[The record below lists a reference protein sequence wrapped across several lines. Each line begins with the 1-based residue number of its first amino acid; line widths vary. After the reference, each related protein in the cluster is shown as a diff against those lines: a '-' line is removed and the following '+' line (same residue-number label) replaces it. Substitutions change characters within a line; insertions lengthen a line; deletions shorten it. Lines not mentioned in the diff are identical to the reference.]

1 MKKRIRTL
9 LIDDSPIVINIL
21 KRILAQSQ
29 EIEVVGTAAN
39 GKEGIEKLKELDPDV
54 ICTDLMMPV
63 MNGLELTKEIMQNYP
78 KPILVVSSA
87 LEGKNQSNVFQLL
100 EAGALEVF
108 PKPQGGSE
116 KDYEGIRNKLES
128 KIKMIHSIPV
138 FKSKMRRESEN
149 LNPNSTTVTRFQKTN
164 TIRYLVI
171 GASTGGPNALQKIL
185 ERLPETL
192 SVPVICV
199 QHINDGFI
207 ESLVAWL
214 NQSTKLKI
222 KIMEDEEVPISGRV
236 YFPKD
241 KRHLVID
248 ASGKLKES
256 REVSING
263 HTPSINI
270 TFKSFATHRG
280 SSTLGVILTGMGDDG
295 ASGLLSI
302 KHMGGKT
309 IGESAD
315 TCVVYG
321 MPRVAHE
328 IGAIDFQLP
337 LDKIPEK
344 IMSLV
349 NL

>member
-1 MKKRIRTL
+1 MKMKIKVL
-9 LIDDSPIVINIL
+9 LVDDSPIVLNIL
-21 KRILAQSQ
+21 KRILSSSQ
-29 EIEVVGTAAN
+29 EIEVIGTASH
-39 GKEGIEKLKELDPDV
+39 GQEGLQRIKELDPDV
-54 ICTDLMMPV
+54 VCTDLMMPV
-63 MNGLELTKEIMQNYP
+63 MDGLEFTKEVMHSFP
-78 KPILVVSSA
+78 KPILVISSA

-116 KDYEGIRNKLES
+116 KEYEVIRPKLES

-138 FKSKMRRESEN
+138 FKTRAKYESVAITQAKQTTTNLIPPSKS
-149 LNPNSTTVTRFQKTN
+149 
-164 TIRYLVI
+164 IRYLVI
-171 GASTGGPNALQKIL
+171 GASTGGPNAIQKVL
-185 ERLPETL
+185 ERLPGNL

-199 QHINDGFI
+199 QHISDGFI
-207 ESLVAWL
+207 ESMVTWL
-214 NQSTKLKI
+214 DQSAKLKV
-222 KIMEDEEVPISGRV
+222 KIMEEDELPVSGKV
-236 YFPKD
+236 YFPRD
-241 KRHLVID
+241 HRHLVID
-248 ASGKLKES
+248 ARGRLKES
-256 REVSING
+256 LEVSVNG

-270 TFKSFATHRG
+270 TFKSFATHFG

-321 MPRVAHE
+321 MPRVAKE
-328 IGAIDFQLP
+328 IGAVDYQLP

-349 NL
+349 

>member
-1 MKKRIRTL
+1 MKKKIRTL
-9 LIDDSPIVINIL
+9 LVDDSPIVINIL

-39 GKEGIEKLKELDPDV
+39 GQEGIEKLKELDPDV
-54 ICTDLMMPV
+54 VCTDLMMPV
-63 MNGLELTKEIMQNYP
+63 MNGLELTKQIMQNYP

-87 LEGKNQSNVFQLL
+87 LEGKDQSNVFQLL
-100 EAGALEVF
+100 QAGALEVF

-138 FKSKMRRESEN
+138 FKSKLRKESEN
-149 LNPNSTTVTRFQKTN
+149 LSPSRTMTRAQKMN
-164 TIRYLVI
+164 AIHYLVI

-185 ERLPETL
+185 ERLPE
-192 SVPVICV
+192 SFSIPVICV

-207 ESLVAWL
+207 GSLVAWL

-222 KIMEDEEVPISGRV
+222 KIMEDEEVPVSGRV

-248 ASGKLKES
+248 GAGKLKES

-270 TFKSFATHRG
+270 TFKSFAVHRG

-295 ASGLLSI
+295 ASGLLSL

-349 NL
+349 

>member
-9 LIDDSPIVINIL
+9 LIDDSPIVLNIL

-29 EIEVVGTAAN
+29 EIEVVGTAEN
-39 GKEGIEKLKELDPDV
+39 GKEGIQKLKELDPDV
-54 ICTDLMMPV
+54 VCTDLMMPV
-63 MNGLELTKEIMQNYP
+63 MDGLELTKEVMRNYP
-78 KPILVVSSA
+78 KPILVISSA

-128 KIKMIHSIPV
+128 KIKLIHSIPV
-138 FKSKMRRESEN
+138 FKSREKNKPSEIQPIN
-149 LNPNSTTVTRFQKTN
+149 SNIGQQKLNN
-164 TIRYLVI
+164 IRYLVI
-171 GASTGGPNALQKIL
+171 GASTGGPNAIQKIL
-185 ERLPETL
+185 ERLPENL
-192 SVPVICV
+192 SIPVICV
-199 QHINDGFI
+199 QHITDGFI
-207 ESLVAWL
+207 ESLVTWL
-214 NQSTKLKI
+214 DQSTKLKV
-222 KIMEDEEVPISGRV
+222 KIMEDNEVPISGRV

-241 KRHLVID
+241 QRHLVIE
-248 ASGKLKES
+248 SNGNLKES
-256 REVSING
+256 REVSLNG

-309 IGESAD
+309 IGESEK

-328 IGAIDFQLP
+328 IGALDFQLP
-337 LDKIPEK
+337 LDKITEK

-349 NL
+349 

>member
-9 LIDDSPIVINIL
+9 LIDDSPIVLNIL

-29 EIEVVGTAAN
+29 EIEVVGTAEN
-39 GKEGIEKLKELDPDV
+39 GKEGIQKLKELDPDV
-54 ICTDLMMPV
+54 VCTDLMMPV
-63 MNGLELTKEIMQNYP
+63 MNGLELTKEVMRNYP
-78 KPILVVSSA
+78 KPILVISSA

-108 PKPQGGSE
+108 PKPKGGSE
-116 KDYEGIRNKLES
+116 NDYEGIRTKLES
-128 KIKMIHSIPV
+128 KIKLIHSIPV
-138 FKSKMRRESEN
+138 FKSREKNKPADIQAVKTVSGQQKQ
-149 LNPNSTTVTRFQKTN
+149 NS
-164 TIRYLVI
+164 IRYLVI

-185 ERLPETL
+185 ERLPESL
-192 SVPVICV
+192 SIPVICV
-199 QHINDGFI
+199 QHITDGFI
-207 ESLVAWL
+207 ESLVTWL
-214 NQSTKLKI
+214 DQSTKLKV
-222 KIMEDEEVPISGRV
+222 KIMEDNEVPVSGRV
-236 YFPKD
+236 YFPKNQ
-241 KRHLVID
+241 RHLVID
-248 ASGKLKES
+248 ANGKLKES

-309 IGESAD
+309 IGESEN

-328 IGAIDFQLP
+328 IGALDFQLP
-337 LDKIPEK
+337 LDNITEK

-349 NL
+349 

>member
-9 LIDDSPIVINIL
+9 LIDDSPIVLNIL

-29 EIEVVGTAAN
+29 EIEVVGTAEN
-39 GKEGIEKLKELDPDV
+39 GKEGIQKLKELDPDV

-63 MNGLELTKEIMQNYP
+63 MNGLELTKEVMRNYP

-108 PKPQGGSE
+108 PKPIGGSE
-116 KDYEGIRNKLES
+116 KDYESIRTKLES
-128 KIKMIHSIPV
+128 KIKLIHSIPV
-138 FKSKMRRESEN
+138 FKSREKNKPADIQPVKTVSGQQKQ
-149 LNPNSTTVTRFQKTN
+149 NS
-164 TIRYLVI
+164 IRYLVI

-185 ERLPETL
+185 EQLPESL
-192 SVPVICV
+192 SIPVICV
-199 QHINDGFI
+199 QHITDGFI
-207 ESLVAWL
+207 ESLVTWL
-214 NQSTKLKI
+214 DQSTKLKV
-222 KIMEDEEVPISGRV
+222 KIMEDNEVPVSGRV

-241 KRHLVID
+241 QRHLVID
-248 ASGKLKES
+248 ANGKLKES

-280 SSTLGVILTGMGDDG
+280 SSTLAVILTGMGDDG

-309 IGESAD
+309 IGESEN

-321 MPRVAHE
+321 MPRVAYE
-328 IGAIDFQLP
+328 IGAVDFQLP
-337 LDKIPEK
+337 LDKITEK

-349 NL
+349 

>member
-1 MKKRIRTL
+1 MNW
-9 LIDDSPIVINIL
+9 DIL

-29 EIEVVGTAAN
+29 EIEVVGTAEN
-39 GKEGIEKLKELDPDV
+39 GKEGIQKLKELDPDV
-54 ICTDLMMPV
+54 VCTDLMMPV
-63 MNGLELTKEIMQNYP
+63 MNGLELTKEVMRNYP
-78 KPILVVSSA
+78 KPILVISSA

-108 PKPQGGSE
+108 PKPKGGSE
-116 KDYEGIRNKLES
+116 NDYEGIRTKLES
-128 KIKMIHSIPV
+128 KIKLIHSIPV
-138 FKSKMRRESEN
+138 FKSREKNKPADIQAVKTVSGQQKQ
-149 LNPNSTTVTRFQKTN
+149 NS
-164 TIRYLVI
+164 IRYLVI

-185 ERLPETL
+185 ERLPESL
-192 SVPVICV
+192 SIPVICV
-199 QHINDGFI
+199 QHITDGFI
-207 ESLVAWL
+207 ESLVTWL
-214 NQSTKLKI
+214 DQSTKLKV
-222 KIMEDEEVPISGRV
+222 KIMEDNEVPVSGRV
-236 YFPKD
+236 YFPKNQ
-241 KRHLVID
+241 RHLVID
-248 ASGKLKES
+248 ANGKLKES

-309 IGESAD
+309 IGESEN

-328 IGAIDFQLP
+328 IGALDFQLP
-337 LDKIPEK
+337 LDNITEK

-349 NL
+349 

>member
-39 GKEGIEKLKELDPDV
+39 GKEGIQKLKELDPDV
-54 ICTDLMMPV
+54 VCTDLMMPV

-128 KIKMIHSIPV
+128 KIKLIHSIPV
-138 FKSKMRRESEN
+138 FKSRIRKESDS
-149 LNPNSTTVTRFQKTN
+149 LNPIRSVTGIHKMN
-164 TIRYLVI
+164 AIRYLVI

-185 ERLPETL
+185 ERLPESL
-192 SVPVICV
+192 SIPVICI

-207 ESLVAWL
+207 ESLVTWL
-214 NQSTKLKI
+214 NQSTKLKV

-241 KRHLVID
+241 KRHLIID
-248 ASGKLKES
+248 GAGKLKES
-256 REVSING
+256 REISING

-270 TFKSFATHRG
+270 TFKSFATQRG

-328 IGAIDFQLP
+328 IGAVDFQLP
-337 LDKIPEK
+337 LEKIPEK

-349 NL
+349 NI